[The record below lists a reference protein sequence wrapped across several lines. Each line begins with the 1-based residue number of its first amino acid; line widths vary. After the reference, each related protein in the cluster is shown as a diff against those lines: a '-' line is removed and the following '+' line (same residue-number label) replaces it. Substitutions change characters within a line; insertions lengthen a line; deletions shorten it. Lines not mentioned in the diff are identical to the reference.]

1 MPGRKGPE
9 PTAAD
14 LLLENIRSQNA
25 ATIEAVE
32 SMRHAIV
39 RRLEG
44 SEQESRDRDSLLEL
58 AVRDLIE
65 ALARLDHRL
74 SLLERRRA

>member
-1 MPGRKGPE
+1 MAGK
-9 PTAAD
+9 AAAE
-14 LLLENIRSQNA
+14 LLLEQIRSQNA

-32 SMRHAIV
+32 SMRQAIV

-44 SEQESRDRDSLLEL
+44 SEQECRDRDSLLEL

-65 ALARLDHRL
+65 ALARLDERL
-74 SLLERRRA
+74 AALERRRA